1 VRNPLVRLA
10 VTGTLALALVIASL
24 VVWFDDE
31 PSAADEPPT
40 EDELAAQGEQLF
52 FNKGCAG
59 CHHILDVG
67 GQSMGPDLTF
77 LAERA
82 GEEREGM
89 SAEDYVRDSIRT
101 PNAYYA
107 TGASVGPF
115 GMPVIPM
122 TDAELNA
129 LVAFLLQAR

>member
-1 VRNPLVRLA
+1 MRNPLVRL
-10 VTGTLALALVIASL
+10 VITGALALILVIASL
-24 VVWFDDE
+24 VAWFDDE

-40 EDELAAQGEQLF
+40 EAELVAQGEQLF

-82 GEEREGM
+82 GEAREGM
-89 SAEDYVRDSIRT
+89 TADEYVRESIQT
-101 PNAYYA
+101 PDAYYA

-115 GMPVIPM
+115 GMPVISM
-122 TDAELNA
+122 TDAERDA
-129 LVAFLLQAR
+129 LVAFLLDGR